1 MKRVLVLLVLFAAAC
16 GTQNLRLA
24 PVKVEP
30 IQMTIDVNV
39 HDASG
44 VAKPKP

>member
-1 MKRVLVLLVLFAAAC
+1 MKRVLVLFVLIAAAC
-16 GTQNLRLA
+16 GTQNLRIE

-39 HDASG
+39 HDATG
-44 VAKPKP
+44 PAKTKP